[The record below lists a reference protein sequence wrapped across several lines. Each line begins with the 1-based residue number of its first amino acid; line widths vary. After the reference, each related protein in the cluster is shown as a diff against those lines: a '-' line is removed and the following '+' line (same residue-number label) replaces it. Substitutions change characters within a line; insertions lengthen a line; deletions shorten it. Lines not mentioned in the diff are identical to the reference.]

1 MTNACRWEVNG
12 LILVLLALAATSPQV
27 QPASA
32 PSAREAFRK
41 IQNLAGEWEGKD
53 DQGHPVKSKFLPV
66 ASNTA
71 IMETLAM
78 PEMEEMVTL
87 YSLDIDSILLIHY
100 CPTNNQPRMRAVPTD
115 NAIMK
120 LEFVFT
126 GAGNLPDSN
135 VGHEQKLVLQF
146 TDEDHITE
154 RWTWRRNGK
163 DTEMVFGL
171 VRIGPG
177 HKSSEKSTRD

>member
-12 LILVLLALAATSPQV
+12 LILVLLALAARSPQV
-27 QPASA
+27 QPAAA

-66 ASNTA
+66 AANTA
-71 IMETLAM
+71 ILETLAM
-78 PEMEEMVTL
+78 TEMEEMVTL
-87 YSLDIDSILLIHY
+87 YSIDIDSILLIHY

-154 RWTWRRNGK
+154 RWTWRRKGK
-163 DTEMVFGL
+163 DTEMVFRL

-177 HKSSEKSTRD
+177 HKSREKSTRD

>member
-1 MTNACRWEVNG
+1 MTKACRWEVNG
-12 LILVLLALAATSPQV
+12 LILVLLTLAPTFPQV

-41 IQNLAGEWEGKD
+41 MQNLAGEWEGED
-53 DQGHPVKSKFLPV
+53 DQGHPLKTKFLSV

-115 NAIMK
+115 NAITK

-163 DTEMVFGL
+163 DTEMVFRF

-177 HKSSEKSTRD
+177 HKSSEKRTRD

>member
-1 MTNACRWEVNG
+1 MTNACRWAVNG
-12 LILVLLALAATSPQV
+12 LILVMLALPATFPQV
-27 QPASA
+27 QPTSA
-32 PSAREAFRK
+32 PSAREGFRK

-66 ASNTA
+66 ASDTA

-78 PEMEEMVTL
+78 ANMEEMVTL
-87 YSLDIDSILLIHY
+87 YSLDIDSIVLTHY

-115 NAIMK
+115 NLIMK

-146 TDEDHITE
+146 VDKDHITE

-163 DTEMVFGL
+163 DTEMVFRL
-171 VRIGPG
+171 VRTGPG